1 MKIRNFIRSSAL
13 AGIVAALSVS
23 IVAVPLT
30 GCTQADVQK
39 AVALVQAELPT
50 AIALI
55 GDVAPVVIAFAG
67 AQGGNA
73 TTPIQQTIT
82 TVQSDLSE
90 LQTLC
95 ASYTSSPSPD
105 IWASITKVVDDL
117 VTQGDSALLTAAQI
131 KDTATQQKATVMLGS
146 LSAVLHIL
154 DGYVQAAQSASQVRA
169 TAAARTVK
177 LNAVRAY
184 WSPSDKKGIEQA
196 SGVPF
201 DAAYAHAVALGF

>member
-1 MKIRNFIRSSAL
+1 MKRFLRSSLVGGATAIL
-13 AGIVAALSVS
+13 ALSL
-23 IVAVPLT
+23 AVLPIA

-50 AIALI
+50 AIALV
-55 GDVAPVVIAFAG
+55 GDVAPIIIAFAG
-67 AQGGNA
+67 PQGA
-73 TTPIQQTIT
+73 ASSPIQNTIT
-82 TVQSDLSE
+82 TVQSDLGE

-95 ASYTSSPSPD
+95 ASYTSAPSTT
-105 IWASITKVVDDL
+105 IYASILKVVDDL

-131 KDTATQQKATVMLGS
+131 KDPATQQKATVILGS

-154 DGYVQAAQSASQVRA
+154 DGYVQATQSASQVKA
-169 TAAARTVK
+169 TAAARAVK

-196 SGVPF
+196 AGVPF
-201 DAAYAHAVALGF
+201 NTAYAHAVAMGF

>member
-1 MKIRNFIRSSAL
+1 MKIRSFIRSSAL
-13 AGIVAALSVS
+13 AGVVAALSIS

-50 AIALI
+50 AIALV
-55 GDVAPVVIAFAG
+55 GDVAPIIIAFAG
-67 AQGGNA
+67 PQGGA
-73 TTPIQQTIT
+73 STPIQQSIS
-82 TVQSDLSE
+82 TVQSDLAE

-95 ASYTSSPSPD
+95 ASYTSAPSSS
-105 IWASITKVVDDL
+105 IYASILKVVDDL
-117 VTQGDSALLTAAQI
+117 VTQGDGALLAAAQI
-131 KDTATQQKATVMLGS
+131 KDPATQQKATVILGS

-154 DGYVQAAQSASQVRA
+154 DGYVQATQSASQVKA

-196 SGVPF
+196 AGVPF
-201 DAAYAHAVALGF
+201 NTAYAHAVTMGF